1 MICTSIANKTY
12 EQILDIL
19 QDPQVELAEIR
30 LDSCP
35 LSDGEIEDLFSQT
48 DTPLIATCRID
59 ALREKGLPVAA
70 GNDERK
76 ADGND
81 GAVIPDPDRGSFGI
95 DAEADEAEAERRLA
109 IAIGAGARFADLE
122 LEASVGLSKRFRSL
136 CEESGTEIIRS
147 FHDFSGTPDLEYL
160 KMVTARC
167 FRYGADIAKV
177 VTTCRTPADVQ
188 TILSLYSSAPI
199 PSEHPEQKAT
209 RPFQVGQKSAYL
221 EQNRPKT
228 FQVGQNPAHLEH
240 PAAEPFRLI
249 AFGMGEA
256 GRQTRLE
263 CLKLGAP
270 FSYACFSEDEATAPG
285 QMTTAEMFR
294 KVYAGLPAPGGFY
307 RNSLQVPAS
316 KSFAQRAIIA
326 AALADGRSHL
336 RRYTPCSDSEAAI
349 AAAKALGARI
359 TRNGTTLTI
368 DGISA
373 GNPLHLETIHA
384 GESGLLTRLLIPL
397 LAVLNDGPVT
407 VTGEKTLANRPL
419 KGISDIMASFGVI
432 VKENKVPIHISG
444 NIIPGTAE
452 ISGKNGSQLIS
463 GLLAALPLCAK
474 PSTLLISEPKSI
486 PYMFITCEVLKKFGI
501 RISSEMEGDEAMIEQ
516 QDWSGCTGITFKIK
530 GGQHYHAAD
539 IDLEGDWSSAAAF
552 LVAGAIFGKAEVEGL
567 ETESIQAD
575 LAIGDIIVQAGAV
588 VSELDEAV
596 CVSKAP
602 LEGFEADLSNAPD
615 LFPVVSVLAAFCAGE
630 SRIDGM
636 GRLVGKESNRA
647 EAILQMLTQMGVD
660 ARSEADT
667 LVVHG
672 ESLAS
677 RLMNGRLLKGGAY
690 TARGDH
696 RMAMALKIASLGA
709 DSPITVDDTACVAK
723 SFPDFYDSFD

>member
-1 MICTSIANKTY
+1 MICTSIQNKTY
-12 EQILDIL
+12 SQILDIL

-30 LDSCP
+30 LDSCK
-35 LSDGEIEDLFSQT
+35 LSEEEIDELFSQT
-48 DTPLIATCRID
+48 DTPLVATCRID
-59 ALREKGLPVAA
+59 KVG
-70 GNDERK
+70 
-76 ADGND
+76 
-81 GAVIPDPDRGSFGI
+81 
-95 DAEADEAEAERRLA
+95 EAEAERRLGAA
-109 IAIGAGARFADLE
+109 IRAGARFADLE
-122 LEASVGLSKRFRSL
+122 IEASVGLSKRFRGM
-136 CEESGTEIIRS
+136 CEEGGVEIIRS
-147 FHDFSGTPDLEYL
+147 FHDFNGTPDLEYL

-167 FRYGADIAKV
+167 YRYGADIAKI
-177 VTTCRTPADVQ
+177 VTNCKSKADAERILDLYKEIDTP
-188 TILSLYSSAPI
+188 
-199 PSEHPEQKAT
+199 
-209 RPFQVGQKSAYL
+209 
-221 EQNRPKT
+221 
-228 FQVGQNPAHLEH
+228 
-240 PAAEPFRLI
+240 LI

-256 GRQTRLE
+256 GKPTRLE
-263 CLKLGAP
+263 CLKHGAP
-270 FSYACFSEDEATAPG
+270 FSYACLSEDEATAPG

-294 KVYAGLPAPGGFY
+294 KVYANLPAPGGFY
-307 RNSLQVPAS
+307 RNSLSVPAS

-326 AALADGRSHL
+326 AALAEGRSHL
-336 RRYTPCSDSEAAI
+336 HRYTPCDDSESAIKAARAI
-349 AAAKALGARI
+349 GAKIRKDGS
-359 TRNGTTLTI
+359 TLII
-368 DGISA
+368 DGI
-373 GNPLHLETIHA
+373 GNARLHLSEIHA
-384 GESGLLTRLLIPL
+384 GESGLLTRLLVPL

-407 VTGEKTLANRPL
+407 ITGEKTLVNRPL

-432 VKENKVPIHISG
+432 IKEDKVPIHISG

-452 ISGKNGSQLIS
+452 ISGKDGSQLIS

-474 PSTLLISEPKSI
+474 PSTLLITEPKSI

-501 RISSEMEGDEAMIEQ
+501 RISSEMEGDAAMIEE

-530 GGQHYHAAD
+530 GGQHYKAAD
-539 IDLEGDWSSAAAF
+539 IDLEGDWSAAANF

-615 LFPVVSVLAAFCAGE
+615 LFPIVSVLAAFSAGE
-630 SRIDGM
+630 SRIDGL

-660 ARSEADT
+660 ASDEGDT

-677 RLMNGRLLKGGAY
+677 RLLNRRLLKGGDY
-690 TARGDH
+690 TSRGDH
-696 RMAMALKIASLGA
+696 RMAMALKVASVGA
-709 DSPITVDDTACVAK
+709 DSPFRVDDTQCVAK
-723 SFPDFYDSFD
+723 SFPDFYESFDF

>member
-35 LSDGEIEDLFSQT
+35 LSDGEIEDLFGQT
-48 DTPLIATCRID
+48 DTPLIATCRI
-59 ALREKGLPVAA
+59 AVLLEKGWPVGA
-70 GNDERK
+70 GNDGK
-76 ADGND
+76 AAGND

-95 DAEADEAEAERRLA
+95 DAEAAEAEAERRLG

-136 CEESGTEIIRS
+136 CEENGTEIIRS

-167 FRYGADIAKV
+167 YRYGADIAKI
-177 VTTCRTPADVQ
+177 VTTCNSPADAER
-188 TILSLYSSAPI
+188 ILALYKEIDTP
-199 PSEHPEQKAT
+199 
-209 RPFQVGQKSAYL
+209 
-221 EQNRPKT
+221 
-228 FQVGQNPAHLEH
+228 
-240 PAAEPFRLI
+240 LI
-249 AFGMGEA
+249 AFGMGDA
-256 GRQTRLE
+256 GKQTRLD

-270 FSYACFSEDEATAPG
+270 FSYACYSENEATAPG
-285 QMTTAEMFR
+285 QLTTAEMFR

-336 RRYTPCSDSEAAI
+336 RSYTPCSDSEAAI
-349 AAAKALGARI
+349 AAAKALGARV

-373 GNPLHLETIHA
+373 GRLPVAAGNASVMPDLIGHPLHLETIHA

-407 VTGEKTLANRPL
+407 VTGEKTLTNRPL

-432 VKENKVPIHISG
+432 VRENKVPIHISG

-452 ISGKNGSQLIS
+452 ISGKDGSQLIS
-463 GLLAALPLCAK
+463 GLLAALPLCSK

-602 LEGFEADLSNAPD
+602 LEGFEADLSNSPD

-630 SRIDGM
+630 SRIDGL

-647 EAILQMLTQMGVD
+647 EAILQMLAQMGVD
-660 ARSEADT
+660 ARAEADT

-690 TARGDH
+690 TSRGDH

-723 SFPDFYDSFD
+723 SFPDFYESFD

>member
-1 MICTSIANKTY
+1 MICTSIQDKTY
-12 EQILDIL
+12 DQILDIL
-19 QDPQVELAEIR
+19 QDPQVEMAEIR
-30 LDSCP
+30 LDSCK
-35 LSDGEIEDLFSQT
+35 LSDDEIEELFGQT
-48 DTPLIATCRID
+48 DTPLVATCRI
-59 ALREKGLPVAA
+59 AKVG
-70 GNDERK
+70 
-76 ADGND
+76 
-81 GAVIPDPDRGSFGI
+81 
-95 DAEADEAEAERRLA
+95 EAEAERRLG

-122 LEASVGLSKRFRSL
+122 LEASVGLSKRFRTM
-136 CEESGTEIIRS
+136 CEEGGVEIIRS
-147 FHDFSGTPDLEYL
+147 FHDFEGTPDLEYL

-167 FRYGADIAKV
+167 YRYGADIAKV
-177 VTTCRTPADVQ
+177 VTTCKSKADADRVLALYKEIDTP
-188 TILSLYSSAPI
+188 
-199 PSEHPEQKAT
+199 
-209 RPFQVGQKSAYL
+209 
-221 EQNRPKT
+221 
-228 FQVGQNPAHLEH
+228 
-240 PAAEPFRLI
+240 LI

-256 GRQTRLE
+256 GKRTRLE

-270 FSYACFSEDEATAPG
+270 FSYACISPEEATAPG
-285 QMTTAEMFR
+285 QMTTAEMYG

-307 RNSLQVPAS
+307 RNSLRVPAS
-316 KSFAQRAIIA
+316 KSYAQRAIIA

-336 RRYTPCSDSEAAI
+336 RRYTPCDDSESAIKAARAI
-349 AAAKALGARI
+349 GAKVRKE
-359 TRNGTTLTI
+359 GTTLVI
-368 DGISA
+368 DGINVMPDPI
-373 GNPLHLETIHA
+373 GHPLHLETIHA

-397 LAVLNDGPVT
+397 LTVLNDGPVT

-452 ISGKNGSQLIS
+452 ISGKDGSQLIS
-463 GLLAALPLCAK
+463 GLLAALPLCSK

-501 RISSEMEGDEAMIEQ
+501 RISSEMEGDEAMIQE

-539 IDLEGDWSSAAAF
+539 IDLEGDWSSAAGF

-615 LFPVVSVLAAFCAGE
+615 LFPVVSILAAFCAGE
-630 SRIDGM
+630 SRIDGL

-647 EAILQMLTQMGVD
+647 EAILQMLAQMGVD
-660 ARSEADT
+660 ARDEADT

-672 ESLAS
+672 ETLAS
-677 RLMNGRLLKGGAY
+677 RLLNGRLLHGGAY
-690 TARGDH
+690 TSRGDH
-696 RMAMALKIASLGA
+696 RMAMALRIASLGA
-709 DSPITVDDTACVAK
+709 SSPITVDDTACVAK
-723 SFPDFYDSFD
+723 SFPDFYDCFDGVK

>member
-1 MICTSIANKTY
+1 M
-12 EQILDIL
+12 
-19 QDPQVELAEIR
+19 
-30 LDSCP
+30 
-35 LSDGEIEDLFSQT
+35 
-48 DTPLIATCRID
+48 
-59 ALREKGLPVAA
+59 
-70 GNDERK
+70 
-76 ADGND
+76 
-81 GAVIPDPDRGSFGI
+81 
-95 DAEADEAEAERRLA
+95 
-109 IAIGAGARFADLE
+109 
-122 LEASVGLSKRFRSL
+122 
-136 CEESGTEIIRS
+136 
-147 FHDFSGTPDLEYL
+147 
-160 KMVTARC
+160 
-167 FRYGADIAKV
+167 
-177 VTTCRTPADVQ
+177 
-188 TILSLYSSAPI
+188 
-199 PSEHPEQKAT
+199 
-209 RPFQVGQKSAYL
+209 
-221 EQNRPKT
+221 
-228 FQVGQNPAHLEH
+228 GQNPAHLEH

-285 QMTTAEMFR
+285 QLTTAEMFR

-373 GNPLHLETIHA
+373 GRLPVAAGNDKREAAGNDIREAAGNDRRAKPAGFGVSLRQGLQQAPACFRQLHLTKVHA

-452 ISGKNGSQLIS
+452 ISGKDGSQLIS

-690 TARGDH
+690 TSRGDH